1 MSSVFLL
8 EYLSTVQYSGDAFL
22 ILKGWRSI
30 RSSEV
35 FMITM
40 PAMDSI
46 DMRIGCTD
54 EDLVCKG
61 CASLLE

>member
-1 MSSVFLL
+1 
-8 EYLSTVQYSGDAFL
+8 
-22 ILKGWRSI
+22 
-30 RSSEV
+30 
-35 FMITM
+35 MITM

-61 CASLLE
+61 VYESVRIIEVSDC